1 MKTEKNEATDKDSIS
16 DLVRKCFSAYEL
28 KDRRII
34 EDLLSD
40 DFTFTSP
47 IDDRID
53 RTEYFKRCWP
63 NSENIQSFQIEKL
76 FENDNEAF
84 VRYECEM
91 KTGKKFRN
99 TEWFRFE
106 GGKLKEVQV
115 FFGEETQGVKEEET
129 DEATIRKL
137 IDDRV
142 KAVHDK
148 DINAL
153 LSNHA
158 PDILSFDVINPLQY
172 IGVDTVRERA
182 EKWFSSFQSSIGYEV
197 QDLSITTGETVAFCH
212 YLYRVSGILMDGGKV
227 EMWVRATVCFQKIDD
242 KWVIIHEHQ
251 SVPFNVE
258 TGKASLDLKPQDSE
272 NSK

>member
-16 DLVRKCFSAYEL
+16 GLVRKCFSAYEL
-28 KDRRII
+28 KDRQMI

-47 IDDRID
+47 LDERID
-53 RTEYFKRCWP
+53 RAEYFKRCWP
-63 NSENIQSFQIEKL
+63 NSENIQSSQIEKL

-129 DEATIRKL
+129 D
-137 IDDRV
+137 
-142 KAVHDK
+142 
-148 DINAL
+148 
-153 LSNHA
+153 
-158 PDILSFDVINPLQY
+158 
-172 IGVDTVRERA
+172 
-182 EKWFSSFQSSIGYEV
+182 
-197 QDLSITTGETVAFCH
+197 VA
-212 YLYRVSGILMDGGKV
+212 
-227 EMWVRATVCFQKIDD
+227 
-242 KWVIIHEHQ
+242 
-251 SVPFNVE
+251 N
-258 TGKASLDLKPQDSE
+258 
-272 NSK
+272 